1 MALFVAGNITRQ
13 MPMYYLKFFRLSLFI
28 AGMSLFG
35 YFVECSEPASEM
47 PTAAETETVE
57 NWNSIV
63 VTASAYNSLQSQGT
77 GNVNITAWGDTL
89 RPEIK
94 SIAVSEDL
102 IAKGLTYKTKV
113 TIQGLDGIYT
123 VNDKMHPRWKNKIDI
138 YMGTDREK
146 ALKWGRKK
154 VEICFLAGE

>member
-1 MALFVAGNITRQ
+1 MHYF
-13 MPMYYLKFFRLSLFI
+13 KFFRLSLLI
-28 AGMSLFG
+28 VGMSLFG
-35 YFVECSEPASEM
+35 YFVECSEPVSEIL
-47 PTAAETETVE
+47 PIAETEPLE
-57 NWNSIV
+57 NWNSMV

-89 RPEIK
+89 IPGVK

-113 TIQGLDGIYT
+113 TIQGLEGTYI

-138 YMGTDREK
+138 YMGTNREK
-146 ALKWGRKK
+146 ALQWGRKK
-154 VEICFLAGE
+154 VEICVHTGE